1 MNRVIIY
8 DSHPLMVE
16 GLSRLMAR
24 HGYQITTA
32 TSDAETLMHATI
44 LDNATLL
51 IMDPLRLSENQIRA
65 LQENR
70 ENCTAFKLMV
80 YASTQGMWHIIRRL
94 KLHAQGYVCKSYG
107 EEQLMFALREVMAG
121 KSVYLPQSQPV
132 SSAAVDAALLRSL
145 TNRELQILSEVG
157 AGKTNKMIADDM
169 QLSAKTV
176 STYKRSIMQKMHT
189 EKLCDV
195 VDFAQRNGF

>member
-1 MNRVIIY
+1 MIIY

-16 GLSRLMAR
+16 GLSRPMTG

-32 TSDAETLMHATI
+32 TSDAEILLHATI
-44 LDNATLL
+44 LDNAPLL
-51 IMDPLRLSENQIRA
+51 VMDPLRLSENQIRA

-70 ENCTAFKLMV
+70 RNCSAFKLMV
-80 YASTQGMWHIIRRL
+80 YASTQGVWHVIMRL
-94 KLHAQGYVCKSYG
+94 KLHAQGYVCKSHG
-107 EEQLMFALREVMAG
+107 EEQLMFALREVLAG
-121 KSVYLPQSQPV
+121 KSVCLPQSQPG
-132 SSAAVDAALLRSL
+132 SSTEADEALLSSL

-157 AGKTNKMIADDM
+157 AGKTNKMIADALE
-169 QLSAKTV
+169 LSAKTV

-195 VDFAQRNGF
+195 VNFAQRNGF